1 MAIGLHE
8 RAAVLGRI
16 ADLDNHLVLLYRQT
30 PAIGRAAKSIVLQSE
45 LGKLLRLLEA
55 DALLMPAH

>member
-1 MAIGLHE
+1 MAIGSHE

-16 ADLDNHLVLLYRQT
+16 ADLDKHLVLLYRQA
-30 PAIGRAAKSIVLQSE
+30 PGIGRAAKSIVLQSE